1 MAQSRLSA
9 KGEPIGTRA
18 GDLSA
23 WDKLQLGW
31 LDYEITVAGQ
41 TRTLELGPHEYNSP
55 KAQAVV
61 HVLPD
66 KTVTFEYG
74 DPVRRRTACGG
85 RAAVTTSATR

>member
-1 MAQSRLSA
+1 MAQSRLSG

-41 TRTLELGPHEYNSP
+41 TRTLELGPARVQLDQGPGRGPSSCP
-55 KAQAVV
+55 
-61 HVLPD
+61 
-66 KTVTFEYG
+66 
-74 DPVRRRTACGG
+74 RRP
-85 RAAVTTSATR
+85 